1 MSKAKAKANPKPKM
15 IPEDNHQLPK
25 SLTGIEGLDDIT
37 MGGLPKARTTL
48 ICGGT
53 GTGKTLLAMEFLL
66 RGATQFNEPGVFMA
80 FEESTNDLIAN
91 VASIGFDLKG
101 LITAEKVVVDFV
113 YIDHEQIVEAGEY
126 NLDALFIRLGTAIDA
141 IGAKRVVLD
150 TIESLFSSL
159 PNPAVLRAELRR
171 LFRWLKEKG
180 VTAVITGEGGTD
192 ALTRHGLEEFIS
204 DCVINLTISI
214 EDRVASRRLR
224 IMKYRGS
231 SHGTNEYPFV
241 IDGKGF
247 SLIPITSSKLEY
259 KISNAKV
266 SSGIPRL
273 DTMLGGRG
281 FFEGSVIMVSGPS
294 GTGKTTFMSHFA
306 DAACRRNERAVYI
319 SFEESPDQIIR
330 NMSSVGLTLDKW
342 IKQGLLVMESR
353 RPTQCGLDMHLVLAQ
368 KLIAEHDPKI
378 VIMDPV
384 TSFSDIANSSDVK
397 RILMKF
403 VDHMKSLGVTTMFGS
418 LTPSELPAE
427 VSAVNISSII
437 DSWIL
442 LRDMESNGE
451 RNRGLYIL
459 KSRGMRHS
467 NQVREFLI
475 SDHGVDICDVYTG
488 TGGVTTGGARLN
500 MLAQEKALSLKLQ
513 EEIELRQFDLE
524 NKRNVLDSKIAAMRA
539 EFAAQEAGNLKMIA
553 QEKNRQTQLS
563 ADQTA
568 MGKARTVDEHHT
580 PLKAKRKSK

>member
-1 MSKAKAKANPKPKM
+1 MTKAKANVNQKPTVIPK
-15 IPEDNHQLPK
+15 ERAQLPK

-48 ICGGT
+48 VCGGT

-91 VASIGFDLKG
+91 VASIGFDLKE
-101 LITAEKVVVDFV
+101 LIATEKVVVDFV
-113 YIDHEQIVEAGEY
+113 YIDRNAIVDAGEY
-126 NLDALFIRLGTAIDA
+126 SLEALFIRLGTAIDA

-171 LFRWLKEKG
+171 MFRWLKDKG

-192 ALTRHGLEEFIS
+192 ALTRQGLEEFVS

-231 SHGTNEYPFV
+231 SHGTNEYPFF
-241 IDGKGF
+241 IDGNGF

-273 DTMLGGRG
+273 DTMLGGEG
-281 FFEGSVIMVSGPS
+281 FFECSVILISGPS
-294 GTGKTTFMSHFA
+294 GTGKTTFMSSFA

-330 NMSSVGLTLDKW
+330 NMSSVGLKLVKW
-342 IKQGLLVMESR
+342 IKKGLLVMESR
-353 RPTQCGLDMHLVLAQ
+353 RPTQCGLDMHLALAL
-368 KLIAEHDPKI
+368 KLIAEHDPKV
-378 VIMDPV
+378 VILDTV
-384 TSFSDIANSSDVK
+384 TSFADIANPSDVK

-403 VDHMKSLGVTTMFGS
+403 VDHMKLLGITTMFGS
-418 LTPSELPAE
+418 LMPSELPLE
-427 VSAVNISSII
+427 VSAVNISSIV

-451 RNRGLYIL
+451 RNRGIYIL
-459 KSRGMRHS
+459 KSRGMKHS

-475 SDHGVDICDVYTG
+475 SDHGVEICDVYVG
-488 TGGVTTGGARLN
+488 TGGVETGGARLN
-500 MLAQEKALSLKLQ
+500 MLTQE
-513 EEIELRQFDLE
+513 
-524 NKRNVLDSKIAAMRA
+524 
-539 EFAAQEAGNLKMIA
+539 
-553 QEKNRQTQLS
+553 
-563 ADQTA
+563 
-568 MGKARTVDEHHT
+568 
-580 PLKAKRKSK
+580 